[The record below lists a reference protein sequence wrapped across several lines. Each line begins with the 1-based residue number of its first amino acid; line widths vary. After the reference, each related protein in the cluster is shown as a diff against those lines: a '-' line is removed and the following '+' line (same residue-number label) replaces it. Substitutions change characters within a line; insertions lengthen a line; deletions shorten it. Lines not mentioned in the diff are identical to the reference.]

1 MNNNYEL
8 DFTTAFSKDLKKA
21 KKRGY
26 NMNLMS
32 TVVDKLQA
40 GEPLEA
46 KYKDHPLTGNWVGY
60 RECHIMP
67 DWLLIY
73 KIYEDKLLLVLT
85 RTGIHNDLF

>member
-1 MNNNYEL
+1 MNNKYEL

-21 KKRGY
+21 KKRSY
-26 NMNLMS
+26 NMKLMS
-32 TVVDKLQA
+32 TVVDKLQT

-85 RTGIHNDLF
+85 RTGTHSDLF